1 MLFKCYKLCDC
12 LKQLIQLFEAN
23 FPCPDDQVFDMNKQ
37 TQRIWKT
44 VVASK
49 NFLWVSLIQMMYR
62 YLNNFLLNFTEFH
75 IIFLRF

>member
-1 MLFKCYKLCDC
+1 MLLIIDC

-49 NFLWVSLIQMMYR
+49 NFLWVSVMQVMYR
-62 YLNNFLLNFTEFH
+62 YLNNVLHNFMEFH
-75 IIFLRF
+75 IIFWRF

>member
-1 MLFKCYKLCDC
+1 MLLIIDC

-49 NFLWVSLIQMMYR
+49 NFLWVSVMQVMYR
-62 YLNNFLLNFTEFH
+62 YLNNVLLNFMEFH
-75 IIFLRF
+75 IIFWRF